1 MIKNMVWLVLVAVIL
16 AACVP
21 AAGGDGITISDPWV
35 RAPGANGGAFM
46 VIQNGGAEADRL
58 LSATSDV
65 AETVEV
71 HETKM
76 ENDVMTMRE
85 VEGGLEIPARGSVK
99 LAPGGYHVMLINLK
113 QQLKPGDTV
122 TLTLNFEKAGAVT
135 VQAEVK
141 AP

>member
-1 MIKNMVWLVLVAVIL
+1 MIKNMVWLMLVAVIL
-16 AACVP
+16 AACAP
-21 AAGGDGITISDPWV
+21 AAGGDGITVSGAWV

-58 LSATSDV
+58 LSASSDV

-71 HETKM
+71 HEMKM
-76 ENDVMTMRE
+76 ENDVMVMRE
-85 VEGGLEIPARGSVK
+85 VEGGIEIPARGKVELK
-99 LAPGGYHVMLINLK
+99 PGGYHVMLINLK
-113 QQLKPGDTV
+113 QELKPGEKV
-122 TLTLNFEKAGAVT
+122 TITLNFEKAGAIT

>member
-1 MIKNMVWLVLVAVIL
+1 MKNLVWLVLGVLML
-16 AACVP
+16 AACAP
-21 AAGGDGITISDPWV
+21 AAGGEGITISDPWV

-58 LSATSDV
+58 LSASSEV
-65 AETVEV
+65 AQTVEV

-85 VEGGLEIPARGSVK
+85 MEGGLEIPARGSVK
-99 LAPGGYHVMLINLK
+99 LAPGGYHIMLINLK
-113 QQLKPGDTV
+113 QELKPGDTV
-122 TLTLNFEKAGAVT
+122 TLTLNFEKAGAIT